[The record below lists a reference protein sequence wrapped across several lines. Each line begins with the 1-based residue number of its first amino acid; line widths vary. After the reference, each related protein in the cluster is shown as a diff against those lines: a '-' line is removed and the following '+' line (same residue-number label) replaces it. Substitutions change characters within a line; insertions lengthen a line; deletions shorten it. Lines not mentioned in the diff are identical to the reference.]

1 MAMGK
6 GDNQRSNREAK
17 KPKKDKPVVASATSF
32 IKPQGTP
39 AKPAG
44 KPAAGQPA
52 AGQPAAGKAA
62 AGTPGRA

>member
-6 GDNQRSNREAK
+6 GDNQRSTREAK

-44 KPAAGQPA
+44 KPA
-52 AGQPAAGKAA
+52 K
-62 AGTPGRA
+62 